1 MSDGYY
7 VAPQE
12 MYNLS
17 LCKTRAIIE
26 RVNGQLKQ
34 RFHCLHSELRVE
46 PGRACK
52 IILACVVLFNLS
64 KDFPEFER
72 EVDEENEDG
81 EEDGEG
87 GNAENG
93 SIVRDTIINNFFS

>member
-1 MSDGYY
+1 
-7 VAPQE
+7 

-26 RVNGQLKQ
+26 RVNGQLKR
-34 RFHCLHSELRVE
+34 RFHCLHAELRVE

-64 KDFPEFER
+64 KDFPGIER
-72 EVDEENEDG
+72 EVEEEIEEV
-81 EEDGEG
+81 EEDGQG

-93 SIVRDTIINNFFS
+93 NIVRDAIINNFFS